1 LVLSKRERL
10 VFILAV
16 TAVLVLAVDHFILS
30 PLMAQKD
37 DLDVKIAAKRDEAD
51 RITQLFRRRREAS
64 VQWNAMTQGGL
75 HKDPN
80 EADTQLQHS
89 LNDWA
94 QEAGMSLTQVKTE
107 RTEKEKDFY
116 RITMRAQGTGGMKQI
131 GQFLWRVQTATGPV
145 KITEVLI
152 NMRAKEGTDDLS
164 LSLGVSTISLIPDSE
179 KQNKSATASAMR
191 EMMH

>member
-1 LVLSKRERL
+1 MVLSKRERL
-10 VFILAV
+10 VAILAV
-16 TAVLVLAVDHFILS
+16 TAVLVLAIDHFILS

-37 DLDVKIAAKRDEAD
+37 ELDVKIAAKRDEVD
-51 RITQLFRRRREAS
+51 RTTQLFRRRKEAS

-75 HKDPN
+75 HKDAN

-179 KQNKSATASAMR
+179 KQNKSATASSMR